1 MYRCQRFVP
10 SSDYTFRA
18 LGSYA
23 DGELA
28 VVKTVD
34 ADNRTVLTFTD
45 WKGNKVLERHVLDG
59 SRGFTADTY
68 YVYDALGKLRF
79 VLPPALDGM
88 TRTSWKS
95 WDIRSCMP
103 LRQYAYFYRYD
114 NRMLLVEKKLPG
126 ADPVYYINDITGN
139 TVFSQDG
146 NLRKGNRWNFSI
158 PDRFGRTAVE
168 GLCDAPDAA
177 AVEGMF
183 VRVAK
188 TDYANAASSI
198 CSTGYCPNIVLQ
210 APSLLTADYYD
221 DYRFLTLRQF
231 EGLNRMDR
239 RNARGLKTG
248 TMTAVLEPTT
258 VYINTP
264 TDKSKATPSE
274 ICSVVSYDNEDRIAC
289 VETSNILGGKDRTVT
304 EYTFSGKP
312 LSMAVTHT
320 AAGKLTAEESYGYT
334 YDALDRP
341 LQTRY
346 SINNGQS
353 VTLADN
359 RYDELGRLQSDR
371 RNGSASL
378 ATEYSYNLHGMPTR
392 ISTPL
397 YTESL
402 FYEQTHNGSTPQYG
416 GNISAIDWSVADEG
430 DTYGKRGYTFSYD
443 GMSRLTA
450 AGYLEN
456 GKLNNHFSTSYKY
469 DLMGNILTLRREGL
483 LDSGDYGTIDDLT
496 YSYEGNQVVKID
508 DAADES
514 PNYSGAMHFRDA
526 ANEETEYTY
535 DANGNMLTD
544 SNKGITSIEY
554 NMLDLPQ
561 CIKTKPRTIFKEN
574 TGNAIYYTY
583 SADGTK
589 LCATYKEADSRTMP
603 YKPNASY
610 NNNTGLSIKTNGMV
624 TPMVISLESN
634 YHYCS
639 NLVYN
644 DDRLSTILF
653 DGGYAS
659 VDEGGGI
666 VMHFYVKDHL
676 GSNRLVVDGN
686 GNIEEVN
693 HYYPF
698 GALMGDRCGVSR
710 NKYKY
715 IGKEL
720 DTMYGWNMQDH
731 EARWYD
737 PVLGRWMATDP
748 LQEKYASFSTYYY
761 ANNNPLVF
769 IDFNGKD
776 GVRIVDEDNK
786 TLTIKADY
794 FVITAAQQYRDNNII
809 NVFKG
814 YSSKDIEK
822 MNSYNEYLNNL
833 KLIVPDGEYKG
844 YSILFDLSFFDAGN
858 VLEASIKASGDIY
871 EGNSIGNTMQLG
883 NEKTH
888 RNLDFQTKYNDDGS
902 TSTVGGATVD
912 NKTIV
917 MNKTGDTKMNRIHEI
932 FHTLGFCHPKGS
944 GGKQGIMKY
953 PPNKPSKL
961 DALEL
966 STILFLPTIKK
977 K

>member
-1 MYRCQRFVP
+1 
-10 SSDYTFRA
+10 
-18 LGSYA
+18 
-23 DGELA
+23 
-28 VVKTVD
+28 
-34 ADNRTVLTFTD
+34 
-45 WKGNKVLERHVLDG
+45 
-59 SRGFTADTY
+59 
-68 YVYDALGKLRF
+68 
-79 VLPPALDGM
+79 
-88 TRTSWKS
+88 
-95 WDIRSCMP
+95 
-103 LRQYAYFYRYD
+103 
-114 NRMLLVEKKLPG
+114 
-126 ADPVYYINDITGN
+126 
-139 TVFSQDG
+139 
-146 NLRKGNRWNFSI
+146 
-158 PDRFGRTAVE
+158 
-168 GLCDAPDAA
+168 
-177 AVEGMF
+177 
-183 VRVAK
+183 
-188 TDYANAASSI
+188 
-198 CSTGYCPNIVLQ
+198 
-210 APSLLTADYYD
+210 
-221 DYRFLTLRQF
+221 
-231 EGLNRMDR
+231 
-239 RNARGLKTG
+239 
-248 TMTAVLEPTT
+248 
-258 VYINTP
+258 
-264 TDKSKATPSE
+264 
-274 ICSVVSYDNEDRIAC
+274 
-289 VETSNILGGKDRTVT
+289 
-304 EYTFSGKP
+304 
-312 LSMAVTHT
+312 
-320 AAGKLTAEESYGYT
+320 
-334 YDALDRP
+334 
-341 LQTRY
+341 
-346 SINNGQS
+346 
-353 VTLADN
+353 
-359 RYDELGRLQSDR
+359 
-371 RNGSASL
+371 
-378 ATEYSYNLHGMPTR
+378 
-392 ISTPL
+392 
-397 YTESL
+397 
-402 FYEQTHNGSTPQYG
+402 
-416 GNISAIDWSVADEG
+416 
-430 DTYGKRGYTFSYD
+430 
-443 GMSRLTA
+443 MSRLTA

-469 DLMGNILTLRREGL
+469 DIMGNILTLRREGL

-554 NMLDLPQ
+554 NVLDLPQ
-561 CIKTKPRTIFKEN
+561 CINVKPN
-574 TGNAIYYTY
+574 VLGNSDNKVCYTY

-589 LCATYKEADSRTMP
+589 LSSTYKNGDSQVLP
-603 YKPNASY
+603 YKPTPSSN
-610 NNNTGLSIKTNGMV
+610 IKTNGMV
-624 TPMVISLESN
+624 TPTVKTFESN

-644 DDRLSTILF
+644 NDRLSTILF

-737 PVLGRWMATDP
+737 PVLGRWVATDP

-932 FHTLGFCHPKGS
+932 FHTLGFSHPKGS